1 MTDFFRFPRTP
12 HLTWLSPGEPR
23 ADKVL
28 APSETDVFLA
38 GEVVVEEKLDG
49 ANLGFSVDDG
59 GVLRAQNRG
68 SYLDLEA
75 PQGQWKPLKRWL
87 STRRHALA
95 DALSPDLILYGE
107 WCYAVHSVR
116 YSRLPDWFLAFDVF
130 DKATHE
136 FWCADRRNALCRSL
150 DVEVVPELGRGRF
163 LLEELKNMLSNST
176 LTDGPAEGLYVRRE
190 EGGLMVERG
199 KIVRAEFVQAIE
211 EHWSRRGI
219 EVNGL
224 APSRAQEG

>member
-12 HLTWLSPGEPR
+12 HLVWLSPGDPR
-23 ADKVL
+23 ADKLL
-28 APSETDVFLA
+28 APSETEAFLS
-38 GEVVVEEKLDG
+38 GDVVVEEKIDG
-49 ANLGFSVDDG
+49 ANLGFSVDES

-68 SYLDLEA
+68 SYIDIDE

-87 STRRHALA
+87 STRRFGLL

-136 FWCADRRNALCRSL
+136 FWSADRRNELCRTL
-150 DVEVVPELGRGRF
+150 GVQVVPELGRGRF
-163 LLEELKNMLSNST
+163 GLDELKGMLSNST
-176 LTDGPAEGLYVRRE
+176 VTDGPAEGLYVRRE
-190 EGGLMVERG
+190 EDGLMVERG
-199 KIVRAEFVQAIE
+199 KIVRAEFVQTIE
-211 EHWSRRGI
+211 EHWSKRGI
-219 EVNGL
+219 EANRVDPSS
-224 APSRAQEG
+224 APR